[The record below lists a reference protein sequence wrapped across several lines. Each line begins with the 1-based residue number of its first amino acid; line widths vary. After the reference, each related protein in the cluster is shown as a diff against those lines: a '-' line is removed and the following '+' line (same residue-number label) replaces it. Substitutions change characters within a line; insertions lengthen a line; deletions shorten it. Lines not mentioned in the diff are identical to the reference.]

1 MRALAKELTMMISE
15 EQIARRKFFSHAAF
29 FSFFAILSCAN
40 ARYNDAHRTIGLGFS
55 FYGMKSLSINA
66 ALKAIAEIGYD
77 CVELPVM
84 SDWPADS
91 ARFDAGARRELRGQ
105 LTERE
110 LRLTSL
116 MENLPALGDDAQHRG
131 NLDRLKRA
139 AEMARDLGR
148 DKAVP
153 LVETILGGKAGEFE
167 AVRDRLAERVTA
179 YARVMQDA
187 EVTLAVKAHIGN
199 ATQRPEQLR

>member
-29 FSFFAILSCAN
+29 FSFFAIFARAN
-40 ARYNDAHRTIGLGFS
+40 ARCDDAQRTIGLGFS
-55 FYGMKSLSINA
+55 LYGMKSLSIDS
-66 ALKAIAEIGYD
+66 ALKAISEIGYD

-91 ARFDAGARRELRGQ
+91 ARFDAGARRALRGQ
-105 LTERE
+105 LAERG

-116 MENLPALGDDAQHRG
+116 MENLPALGDDAQHRS

-139 AEMARDLGR
+139 AEMARDLAR
-148 DKAVP
+148 DKKLP
-153 LVETILGGKAGEFE
+153 LLETILGGKAGEFE
-167 AVRDRLAERVTA
+167 AVKERLAERVA
-179 YARVMQDA
+179 DYAKVM
-187 EVTLAVKAHIGN
+187 K
-199 ATQRPEQLR
+199 